1 MAHKHE
7 YAWSRGCGADV
18 CEDWDCRDHQG
29 LKLCYCGWSLSGND
43 GYDELIEMGEVIDP
57 EDYWSVKLDY

>member
-18 CEDWDCRDHQG
+18 CVECDDHKD
-29 LKLCYCGWSLSGND
+29 LARCYCGWSPSGND